1 LPEFRRDPVIGRW
14 VILSTDRIQRP
25 SDFQKCYSLLPA
37 LPLCPFCPGNEA
49 LTPPE
54 ILAYRTPGTLPDS
67 PGWEI
72 RVVPNKFPAL
82 RIEGDL
88 DREGDGL
95 YDRMNGVGAHEVII
109 ETPDHKATIERLSQ
123 KHLEDLWW
131 VYRDRIL
138 DLRKD
143 LRLKT
148 VLVFKNHGPAAG
160 ATLEHPHSQLIA
172 LPIVPTNVQAEVDG
186 CRQHYRNKERCVYCD
201 IIRHESRD
209 RTRVVAEN
217 EDFLCVVPFAAR
229 FPFELLI
236 VPKRH
241 RSCYEDIERFEVE
254 GLARLAAD
262 TLGRIDRVLGAP
274 PFNLLLH
281 TSPLREPTG
290 DYYHWHIE
298 IIPKLTQVA
307 GFEWGAGFYINPVFP
322 EEAAVFLREA
332 EI

>member
-1 LPEFRRDPVIGRW
+1 MPEFRRDPVIGRW
-14 VILSTDRIQRP
+14 VILSADRIQRP

-37 LPLCPFCPGNEA
+37 PPLCPFCPGNEA
-49 LTPPE
+49 QTPPE
-54 ILAYRTPGTLPDS
+54 ILAYRTPGTLPDN

-88 DREGDGL
+88 GREGEGL

-109 ETPDHKATIERLSQ
+109 ETPDHKATIETLPQ

-131 VYRDRIL
+131 MYRDRIR

-143 LRLKT
+143 LRLRS

-172 LPIVPTNVQAEVDG
+172 LPIVPINVQAEVEG
-186 CRQHYRNKERCVYCD
+186 CRRHYRNKERCVYCD
-201 IIRHESRD
+201 IIRQESQD
-209 RTRVVAEN
+209 RTRIVAEN
-217 EDFLCVVPFAAR
+217 GEFLCVVPFAAR

-236 VPKRH
+236 LPKRH
-241 RSCYEDIERFEVE
+241 GSCYEDIERFEVE
-254 GLARLAAD
+254 GLARLFAD
-262 TLGRIDRVLGAP
+262 TLRRIDRVLAAP

-281 TSPLREPTG
+281 TSPLREPTE
-290 DYYHWHIE
+290 DFYHWHIE

>member
-1 LPEFRRDPVIGRW
+1 MPEFRRDPVVGRW
-14 VILSTDRIQRP
+14 VILSADRIQRP
-25 SDFQKCYSLLPA
+25 NDFEKCYSLLPA

-49 LTPPE
+49 QTPSE

-67 PGWEI
+67 PGWDI

-88 DREGDGL
+88 RREGDGL

-109 ETPDHKATIERLSQ
+109 ETPDHKATFERMPQ
-123 KHLEDLWW
+123 KHLEDLLW

-143 LRLKT
+143 LRLRS

-172 LPIVPTNVQAEVDG
+172 LPIVPINVEAEVEG
-186 CRQHYRNKERCVYCD
+186 SRRHYRNKERCVYCD
-201 IIRHESRD
+201 IIRQESRD
-209 RTRVVAEN
+209 RTRIVEEN

-236 VPKRH
+236 LPKLH

-254 GLARLAAD
+254 GLARLFAD
-262 TLGRIDRVLGAP
+262 TLRRIDRVLGVP
-274 PFNLLLH
+274 PFNFLMH
-281 TSPLREPTG
+281 TSPLREPTE
-290 DYYHWHIE
+290 DFYHWHIE